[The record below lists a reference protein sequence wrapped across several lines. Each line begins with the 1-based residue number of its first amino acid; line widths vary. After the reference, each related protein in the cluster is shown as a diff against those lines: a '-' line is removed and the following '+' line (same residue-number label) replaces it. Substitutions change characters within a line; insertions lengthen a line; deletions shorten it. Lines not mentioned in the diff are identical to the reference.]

1 MAKGHI
7 IILVTAPDRDV
18 AQKLARTLVSSKRA
32 ACVNILTGMT
42 SLYWWHD
49 KLTEDKEVLL
59 LIKTRAEL
67 FDEIAGMVRGA
78 HPYQVP
84 EIIALPIVAGSPE
97 YLDWISET
105 TK

>member
-1 MAKGHI
+1 MAESHI
-7 IILVTAPDRDV
+7 IILVTTPDMDV
-18 AQKLARTLVSSKRA
+18 AQRLARTLVSSKRA
-32 ACVNILTGMT
+32 ACVNILPGMT

-59 LIKTRAEL
+59 LVKTRAEL
-67 FDEIAGMVRGA
+67 FDEIAGMVKGA

-97 YLDWISET
+97 YLNWINET